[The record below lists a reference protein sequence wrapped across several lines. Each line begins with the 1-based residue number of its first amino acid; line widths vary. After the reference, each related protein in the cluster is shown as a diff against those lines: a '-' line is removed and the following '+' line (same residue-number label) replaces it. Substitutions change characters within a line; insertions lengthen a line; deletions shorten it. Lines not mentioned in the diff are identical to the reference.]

1 MEFISQLPHFV
12 SLIFTSVLPFLIVL
26 TIVVFFHELGHF
38 MVARY
43 YGVQVTD
50 FSIGFGKEIYGFYD
64 KHGTRWRFAWLPL
77 GGYVKF
83 VDDDNAASVPDAK
96 VLEKMTPSE
105 QDGCFHAKPLSHR
118 AAVVAAGPIANFI
131 LAIVI
136 FAGIYTVVG
145 ETINE
150 PRIGAV
156 VADSVA
162 AKAGFKE
169 NDLVKSVDGTPI
181 ESFSDMQRIVSVN
194 AGTEIPF
201 VVQRGERE
209 IVLPVTPVKQ
219 QLTDRFGNKV
229 DIALLEVQR
238 FIEPTIGAVVSG
250 SVADKAGFK
259 GHDRILQ
266 IGDTPVHSFNTMQRI
281 VSSSAGKPLKF
292 IVQRDGIE
300 IVLNVTPAAAQTTDH
315 SGTKKTIGR
324 LGVHSPEGR
333 LKKRYDPLS
342 ATWKGVKETYFIIDQ
357 TLSYLGKIIVGRES
371 ADQLGGPI
379 RIAQISSQ
387 AASVGIL
394 PLINLIAVLSVSI
407 GLINLF
413 PVPMLDGGH
422 LLFYAYEA
430 IKGKPL
436 SEKTREY
443 GFRIGLALVL
453 MLMIFATLNDLIHI
467 KVL

>member
-1 MEFISQLPHFV
+1 MDFISQLPHYV
-12 SLIFTSVLPFLIVL
+12 SLVFTSVLPFLFVL

-43 YGVQVTD
+43 YGVKVTD

-83 VDDDNAASVPDAK
+83 VDDDNAASVPDADAVSK
-96 VLEKMTPSE
+96 LSKDDQNGS
-105 QDGCFHAKPLSHR
+105 FHSKPLPHR

-136 FAGIYTVVG
+136 FAGIYTIVG
-145 ETINE
+145 ESITE

-156 VADSVA
+156 IANSVA
-162 AKAGFKE
+162 ERAGFKE
-169 NDLVKSVDGTPI
+169 GDLIKTIDGAAV
-181 ESFSDMQRIVSVN
+181 ESFSDMQRVVSVN
-194 AGTEIPF
+194 ADSELSFAI
-201 VVQRGERE
+201 QRDDKEL
-209 IVLPVTPVKQ
+209 ILPVTPKKQ
-219 QLTDRFGNKV
+219 KITDRFGNEI

-238 FIEPTIGAVVSG
+238 FIEPSIGAVVSG
-250 SVADKAGFK
+250 SVAEKAGFIQ
-259 GHDRILQ
+259 HDRILK
-266 IGDTPVHSFNTMQRI
+266 IGDTPIGSFNSMQKI
-281 VSSSAGKPLKF
+281 VSSSAGKLLTF
-292 IVQRDGIE
+292 IVQRDGNE
-300 IVLNVTPAAAQTTDH
+300 VVLSVTPGTSEITDR
-315 SGTKKTIGR
+315 SGKKKTIGR
-324 LGVHSPEGR
+324 LGVHSPEGK
-333 LKKRYDPLS
+333 LKKKYNPVS
-342 ATWKGVKETYFIIDQ
+342 AVWKGAKETYFIVDQ
-357 TLSYLGKIIVGRES
+357 TLAYLGKIIVGRES

-422 LLFYAYEA
+422 LLFYLFEA
-430 IKGKPL
+430 VKGKPL

-467 KVL
+467 KIL

>member
-1 MEFISQLPHFV
+1 MDFISQLPHYV
-12 SLIFTSVLPFLIVL
+12 SLIFTSVLPFLFVL

-43 YGVQVTD
+43 YGVKVTD

-83 VDDDNAASVPDAK
+83 VDDDNAASVPDADAASK
-96 VLEKMTPSE
+96 LSDDDQKGS
-105 QDGCFHAKPLSHR
+105 FHSKPLAHR

-136 FAGIYTVVG
+136 FAGIYTLVG
-145 ETINE
+145 ETISE
-150 PRIGAV
+150 PRVGAV
-156 VADSVA
+156 IADSGA
-162 AKAGFKE
+162 EKAGFKE
-169 NDLVKSVDGTPI
+169 GDLIKSIDGAAI
-181 ESFSDMQRIVSVN
+181 ESFSDMQRLVSVN
-194 AGTEIPF
+194 ADTELSIVVDRNDREMILPF
-201 VVQRGERE
+201 
-209 IVLPVTPVKQ
+209 TPRKQ
-219 QLTDRFGNKV
+219 KITDRFGNKV

-238 FIEPTIGAVVSG
+238 FIEPSIGAVVKG
-250 SVADKAGFK
+250 SVADKAGFQ
-259 GHDRILQ
+259 DNDQIVQ
-266 IGDTPVHSFNTMQRI
+266 IGDTPIRSFNTMQRI
-281 VSSSAGKPLKF
+281 VSDSADKLLSF
-292 IVQRDGIE
+292 TVLRDGKNM
-300 IVLNVTPAAAQTTDH
+300 VLSVTPASAVVKGRD
-315 SGTKKTIGR
+315 GVEKTIGR
-324 LGVHSPEGR
+324 LGVHSPRGN
-333 LKKRYDPLS
+333 LKKKYNPFS
-342 ATWKGVKETYFIIDQ
+342 AVWKGAKETYFIVDQ

-394 PLINLIAVLSVSI
+394 PLVNLIAVLSVSI

-422 LLFYAYEA
+422 LLFYMFEA
-430 IKGKPL
+430 VKGKPL

-443 GFRIGLALVL
+443 GFRIGLVLVL

>member
-1 MEFISQLPHFV
+1 MDFISQLPYYV

-43 YGVQVTD
+43 YGVKVTD

-83 VDDDNAASVPDAK
+83 VDDDNAASVPDADAAAK
-96 VLEKMTPSE
+96 LSPEDQNGS
-105 QDGCFHAKPLSHR
+105 FHSKPLSHR

-136 FAGIYTVVG
+136 FGGIYTFVG
-145 ETINE
+145 ETISE

-162 AKAGFKE
+162 EKAGFKE
-169 NDLVKSVDGTPI
+169 GDLIKSIDGAAI
-181 ESFSDMQRIVSVN
+181 DSFSDMQRIVSVN
-194 AGTEIPF
+194 ANTQLSFVIDRNDRELILPF
-201 VVQRGERE
+201 
-209 IVLPVTPVKQ
+209 TPRKQ
-219 QLTDRFGNKV
+219 KIKDRFGNDI
-229 DIALLEVQR
+229 DIALLQVQR
-238 FIEPTIGAVVSG
+238 FIEPSIGAVVKG
-250 SVADKAGFK
+250 SVADKAGF
-259 GHDRILQ
+259 HDSDRILR
-266 IGDTPVHSFNTMQRI
+266 IGDTPIHSFNTMQRI
-281 VSSSAGKPLKF
+281 VSESPGKLLTF
-292 IVQRDGIE
+292 L
-300 IVLNVTPAAAQTTDH
+300 VLREGKDISLTVTPASAEITDS

-324 LGVHSPEGR
+324 LGVHSPRGN
-333 LKKRYDPLS
+333 LKKKYNPVM
-342 ATWKGVKETYFIIDQ
+342 AVWKGTKETYFIVDQ

-413 PVPMLDGGH
+413 PIPMLDGGH
-422 LLFYAYEA
+422 LLFYMFEA

-436 SEKTREY
+436 SERTREY